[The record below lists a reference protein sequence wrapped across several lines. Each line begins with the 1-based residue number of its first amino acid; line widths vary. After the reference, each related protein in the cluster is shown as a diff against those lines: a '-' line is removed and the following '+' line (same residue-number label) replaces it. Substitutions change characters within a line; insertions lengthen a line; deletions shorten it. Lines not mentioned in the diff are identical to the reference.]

1 MYISYDNSPTFKVTI
16 WDSPCEAP
24 SLVRSSEDP
33 VMWLQFIQIV
43 CMSLVGFHHTI
54 MFIGKMPILSSLC
67 VCGK

>member
-33 VMWLQFIQIV
+33 VATIHPDCLYESCWIP
-43 CMSLVGFHHTI
+43 SYHH
-54 MFIGKMPILSSLC
+54 FYW
-67 VCGK
+67 